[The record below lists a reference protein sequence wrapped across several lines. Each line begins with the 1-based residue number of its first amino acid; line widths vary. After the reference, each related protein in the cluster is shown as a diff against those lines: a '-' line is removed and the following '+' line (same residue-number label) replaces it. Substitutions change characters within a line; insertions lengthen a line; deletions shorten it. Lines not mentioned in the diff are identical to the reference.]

1 MYYAH
6 FGLREPPFKIT
17 PNTDFFFGGGNRG
30 PILEALVYALSQGEG
45 VIKVTGEVGSGKT
58 MLCSMLQARLGAR
71 EETVYLANPSVGPD
85 EILRAIAFEL
95 GLKPVREA
103 GRLEVIKLIH
113 DYLLD
118 RYAQGKQVVIFVEE
132 SQSMPIATLEE
143 MRLLSNLETKNHK
156 LLQIVLF
163 GQPELDDNLRK
174 TEIRQL
180 RERITHSFTLSPL
193 ADAEVQDYLQFRLRA
208 AGYRG
213 PDLFGPAVVGTIA
226 KASRGLTRRVNL
238 IADKALLAAFAENTH
253 TIKPKHVRAAIRD
266 SEFAADAQRALR
278 PVWFAP
284 ALFILLGAAVGIAAY
299 AWHVANTPQGVTTAT
314 TPPLESPP
322 APLPATAAGPVSA
335 ETPTKAGAEPAPLPA
350 PAPEAAA
357 PVKKEVASTEKQPR
371 TEGPAAVKS
380 APDLK
385 ASANL
390 KPKPRGSDGLD
401 ARFAATETWLKDTA
415 GSTYTIQLLGTEDR
429 EQLKQHLNVLSKYIE
444 MNEVFIYRTVAKQK
458 PSLTVVYGSYSDKRA
473 AQEALAALPPQ
484 LKPYRPLLRT
494 VNGIRA
500 EIAALQPS

>member
-71 EETVYLANPSVGPD
+71 EDTVYLANPSVGPD

-95 GLKPVREA
+95 GLKPARDA
-103 GRLEVIKLIH
+103 GRLEVIKQIH

-180 RERITHSFTLSPL
+180 RERITHSFTLMPL
-193 ADAEVQDYLQFRLRA
+193 TDAEVQDYLQFRLRA

-213 PDLFGPAVVGTIA
+213 PDLFNPAVVRTIA
-226 KASRGLTRRVNL
+226 KASHGLTRRVNL

-253 TIKPKHVRAAIRD
+253 SIKPKHIRAAIRD

-278 PVWFAP
+278 PAWLAP
-284 ALFILLGAAVGIAAY
+284 AAFAVLGAALGIGAY
-299 AWHVANTPQGVTTAT
+299 TWHVANTPQELPAASVAPVEAAP
-314 TPPLESPP
+314 TPPGAAVPGPAAADSAPKSGSES
-322 APLPATAAGPVSA
+322 ASI
-335 ETPTKAGAEPAPLPA
+335 
-350 PAPEAAA
+350 PAPESAAA
-357 PVKKEVASTEKQPR
+357 SQVTEETKEKQLVAVDLVTAIDATGSKAST
-371 TEGPAAVKS
+371 
-380 APDLK
+380 
-385 ASANL
+385 NL
-390 KPKPRGSDGLD
+390 KPKARGSDGLD
-401 ARFAATETWLKDTA
+401 ARFAATEAWLKDTDGA
-415 GSTYTIQLLGTEDR
+415 TYTIQLLGTENRD
-429 EQLKQHLNVLSKYIE
+429 QLKQHLNVLSKYVE

-458 PSLTVVYGSYSDKRA
+458 PSLTVVYGSYGDRRTA
-473 AQEALAALPPQ
+473 LEALSALPPQ
-484 LKPYRPLLRT
+484 LKAYRPLLRT